1 MSRYGQP
8 LPTINKNYMSAILS
22 RQSGDTYS
30 SYDTIQTPNN
40 EAVRSNVVVE
50 VGKTT
55 SIFSNPVPT
64 ENFNVISVSVDTM
77 NGENGFNDNYEIKL
91 KQGLASTSL
100 SETFVSPILSKTNFY
115 RNYPVANNFINLE
128 LFNPT
133 ENTSNLHANVVITL
147 SKYTQFNPPTQ
158 LGDGVEYKS
167 MANLAREGNI
177 FIDDVSR
184 QLIDGVELI
193 NIQGMVNEVSAN
205 VHVVSPIEFSIPTSN
220 VYTEVYVQSD
230 SPSDNFEIFLS
241 GNTDL
246 GSEGRIT
253 NGLFLL
259 GTSPS
264 VISINRFKSI
274 DTIDFNGN
282 VNTGNIS
289 VYTNGTNLARNYCPA
304 GWANT
309 AAAVYYINKRSVGVL
324 KYIEVN
330 GYSTLHVS
338 RIRAVIQD
346 ESTGQK
352 TVWESRIADGDI
364 QRLWSPDL
372 QIPSNHTLYVEMDG
386 HSPLGSDQEI
396 NVNFKILQY
405 SLHPSREIS

>member
-30 SYDTIQTPNN
+30 SYDTIQTPNR
-40 EAVRSNVVVE
+40 EAVRSNIIVE

-55 SIFSNPVPT
+55 SIFSKPVPS
-64 ENFNVISVSVDTM
+64 ENFNVISVSLDTM
-77 NGENGFNDNYEIKL
+77 NGLNGFQDNYEVRL
-91 KQGLASTSL
+91 RQGLAPTSL
-100 SETFVSPILSKTNFY
+100 SETFVSPITSNTNFY
-115 RNYPVANNFINLE
+115 RNYPVANNFINVE
-128 LFNPT
+128 LFNPS
-133 ENTSNLHANVVITL
+133 ENTIALHANVVITL

-158 LGDGVEYKS
+158 LGDNVEYKS

-184 QLIDGVELI
+184 QLMDGVELI

-205 VHVVSPIEFSIPTSN
+205 VHVVCPIEFEIPTSN

-230 SPSDNFEIFLS
+230 SPSDTFEIFLS
-241 GNTDL
+241 GDTDF
-246 GSEGRIT
+246 GSDGRVT
-253 NGLFLL
+253 NGLFLA

-264 VISINRFKSI
+264 SISINRFKSI
-274 DTIDFNGN
+274 DSIDFKGN

-289 VYTNGTNLARNYCPA
+289 VYTNGTNLAKNYCPA

-309 AAAVYYINKRSVGVL
+309 AASVYYINKNSVGIL
-324 KYIEVN
+324 KFIEVN

-338 RIRAVIQD
+338 RIRGVIQD
-346 ESTGQK
+346 QSTGQK

-372 QIPSNHTLYVEMDG
+372 LIPSNHTLYVEMDG
-386 HSPLGSDQEI
+386 HSPLGNDQEI

-405 SLHPSREIS
+405 SKHPSREIT